1 MSPLKRDRMHPN
13 SALEGLKRHALTPV
27 SDAFPCTLHPHQ
39 RLGISAFRPH
49 LEGADGHNGQ
59 YCEQFRL
66 KKSQLS
72 NLEKDIWRNFRQPA
86 RRWRTEEVGGIFENV
101 SAVSTVSLEKGCF
114 YSTYNTYNYLI
125 IR

>member
-1 MSPLKRDRMHPN
+1 MHPN
-13 SALEGLKRHALTPV
+13 SALAGLKRHALIPV

-72 NLEKDIWRNFRQPA
+72 NLEKDIWRNFRQHDDG
-86 RRWRTEEVGGIFENV
+86 ELKKLME
-101 SAVSTVSLEKGCF
+101 
-114 YSTYNTYNYLI
+114 
-125 IR
+125 